1 MNVRDDQ
8 KLQVKEATD
17 LVGLIGQDLAL
28 KKKGREFVALCPFH
42 DDSNPSLTVVPTK
55 QIYHCFVC
63 KAGGDAFSWMM
74 NYHKMD
80 FRQAL
85 EHLAE
90 RAGLQ
95 LEPPRSAGRLIGPDG
110 QPVADDEPAGQRSSQ
125 RKGLLE
131 ANPLAA
137 GFFRSMLSRP
147 EQGAVARRY
156 VEQRGISSEMAE
168 QFQIGCAPD
177 SWDEL
182 ASKIQQSGWDTQT
195 FLAAGLIS
203 PRPRGEGYYDKL
215 RHRLI
220 FPICDALGRPIAFG
234 GRTLRDEDQ
243 PKYLNSPETAA
254 FNKSATLFGLHLAKQ
269 AIIKTGVAL
278 IVEGYTDVIACHQ
291 HGLDNVVATLGTAL
305 TTEHVAAL
313 RHYAEKVVLLF
324 DADEAGLKAADHA
337 VEVFLTGSLDVS
349 IGVLPDGLDPADL
362 LQEPNGRQRWDESIE
377 KATDALDWQFDRIR
391 QRFDDAK
398 TLTGR
403 ETIATDYLRTIAQL
417 GISRTSPI
425 RRAQVVQR
433 LANLLHMPEREVDEL
448 LKQQQRQVR
457 PVRPTPV
464 VVEAQTSD
472 PGDGGKPQQQL
483 AYETVTP
490 AMRQAE
496 QDLIGC
502 LVHRPDGLDMTLG
515 DGRSI
520 AEAIGA
526 AQFSVDDYRE
536 LYQMFRDRLAEDGDV
551 SIGELTTRC
560 ATRQELVKAVV
571 EAYGHVETMAGSV
584 DERLERLL
592 IDSAEALIRN
602 QENRASE
609 RALQQMTAT
618 AHSDDEDLM
627 RQYVEHCR
635 KSDATRIYGGK

>member
-8 KLQVKEATD
+8 KLQVREATD

-28 KKKGREFVALCPFH
+28 KRKGKELVAHCPFH
-42 DDSNPSLTVVPTK
+42 DDTNPSLTVVPTK

-63 KAGGDAFSWMM
+63 KAGGDVFSWMM

-85 EHLAE
+85 EHLAD
-90 RAGLQ
+90 RAGIQ
-95 LEPPRSAGRLIGPDG
+95 LEPPRSTGMLIGPDG
-110 QPVADDEPAGQRSSQ
+110 RPTADDEPAARRPGQRK
-125 RKGLLE
+125 RLLE
-131 ANPLAA
+131 ANTLAS
-137 GFFRSMLSRP
+137 GFFRSVLSNQA
-147 EQGAVARRY
+147 QGSVARSY
-156 VEQRGISSEMAE
+156 IEQRGISSEMVE

-177 SWDEL
+177 SWDDL
-182 ASKIQQSGWDTQT
+182 ALKIQQSGWDTEA
-195 FLAAGLIS
+195 FLSAGLIS
-203 PRPRGEGYYDKL
+203 PRSRGEGYYDKL

-269 AIIKTGVAL
+269 AIIKTHVAL
-278 IVEGYTDVIACHQ
+278 VVEGYTDVIACHQ
-291 HGLDNVVATLGTAL
+291 HGLANVVATLGTAL

-313 RHYAEKVVLLF
+313 RYYADKVVLLF

-337 VEVFLTGSLDVS
+337 VEVFLTGALDVA
-349 IGVLPDGLDPADL
+349 IAVLPDGLDPADL
-362 LQEPNGRQRWDESIE
+362 LAEPKGRERWDESI
-377 KATDALDWQFDRIR
+377 KNATDALDWQFDRIR
-391 QRFDDAK
+391 KRFEGAE

-417 GISRTSPI
+417 GIGRTSPI
-425 RRAQVVQR
+425 RRAQVIQR
-433 LANLLHMPEREVDEL
+433 LADLLHMPEREIDDL
-448 LKQQQRQVR
+448 LKQHQRQVR
-457 PVRPTPV
+457 PARPAPTV
-464 VVEAQTSD
+464 QDGASD
-472 PGDGGKPQQQL
+472 PSDSGEPQQQL
-483 AYETVTP
+483 AYETITP

-502 LVHRPDGLDMTLG
+502 LVHRPDGLGMTLG

-520 AEAIGA
+520 GEAIGEA
-526 AQFSVDDYRE
+526 KFAVADSRE
-536 LYQMFRDRLAEDGDV
+536 LYQILRARLSEGGDA
-551 SIGELTTRC
+551 SIGELTARC
-560 ATRQELVKAVV
+560 AARQELVKALV
-571 EAYGHVETMAGSV
+571 EAYGHVETMTGLI

-592 IDSAEALIRN
+592 IDSAEALIRH

-609 RALQQMTAT
+609 AALRQMTAA
-618 AHSDDEDLM
+618 AHSDDEELM

-635 KSDATRIYGGK
+635 KSDATRIFGGK

>member
-8 KLQVKEATD
+8 KLQIREATD
-17 LVGLIGQDLAL
+17 LVGLVGQDLAL
-28 KKKGREFVALCPFH
+28 KRKGREFVALCPFH

-63 KAGGDAFSWMM
+63 KAGGDVFSWMM

-80 FRQAL
+80 FPQAL
-85 EHLAE
+85 AHLAE
-90 RAGLQ
+90 RAGVQ
-95 LEPPRSAGRLIGPDG
+95 LEPPRRTGRLIGPDG
-110 QPVADDEPAGQRSSQ
+110 QPVADDEPSGKQSSQ
-125 RKGLLE
+125 RKRLLE
-131 ANPLAA
+131 ANTLAA
-137 GFFRSMLSRP
+137 GFFRSMLGHSA
-147 EQGAVARRY
+147 QGAVARRY
-156 VEQRGISSEMAE
+156 IERRNISSEMIE

-182 ASKIQQSGWDTQT
+182 ASKIQQSGWDTRA

-203 PRPRGEGYYDKL
+203 PRSRGEGNYDKL

-254 FNKSATLFGLHLAKQ
+254 FNKSATLFGLHMAKQ

-305 TTEHVAAL
+305 TTEHVSAL

-337 VEVFLTGSLDVS
+337 VEVFLTGSLDVA

-362 LQEPNGRQRWDESIE
+362 LQEPNGRERWNESIE
-377 KATDALDWQFDRIR
+377 KAADALDWQFNRIR
-391 QRFDDAK
+391 QRFEDAT

-433 LANLLHMPEREVDEL
+433 LADLLHMPERDVDEL
-448 LKQQQRQVR
+448 LKQHQRQIR
-457 PVRPTPV
+457 PARPAPV
-464 VVEAQTSD
+464 VVQAGAADS
-472 PGDGGKPQQQL
+472 GDDVEPEQKL

-496 QDLIGC
+496 QNLIGS
-502 LVHRPDGLDMTLG
+502 LVHRPDGMNMTLG

-520 AEAIGA
+520 REAVGDAELSIA
-526 AQFSVDDYRE
+526 DYRD
-536 LYQMFRDRLAEDGDV
+536 LYRLLRDRLAEDDDV
-551 SIGELTTRC
+551 SIGELTARC
-560 ATRQELVKAVV
+560 ATRQELVKALV
-571 EAYGHVETMAGSV
+571 EAYGHVEKMTDSV

-592 IDSAEALIRN
+592 IDSAEALVRN

-609 RALQQMTAT
+609 RVLRQMTAP

-627 RQYVEHCR
+627 RQFVEHCR
-635 KSDATRIYGGK
+635 KSDATRILGGG